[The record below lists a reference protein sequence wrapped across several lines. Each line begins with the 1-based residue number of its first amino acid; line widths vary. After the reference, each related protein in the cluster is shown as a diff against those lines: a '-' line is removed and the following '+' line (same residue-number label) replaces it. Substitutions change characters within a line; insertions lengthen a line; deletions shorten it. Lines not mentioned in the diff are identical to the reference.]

1 MKKPLKKV
9 LLLNAPYALFALFAT
24 KIGLAMRL
32 APGSGIKGKAPHILD
47 GLVAAFAD
55 LWPSLHP
62 FDLLVGVAV
71 ACLIRLAVY
80 MKGKNAKPSFGL
92 AASARRLNNVTY
104 RSPRSLSRFRPWNG
118 SWA

>member
-32 APGSGIKGKAPHILD
+32 APGSGIKEKAPHILD
-47 GLVAAFAD
+47 GLVAAFTD

-62 FDLLVGVAV
+62 FDLLVGIAV

-80 MKGKNAKPSFGL
+80 MKGKNAKKYRKNEEYG
-92 AASARRLNNVTY
+92 SARW
-104 RSPRSLSRFRPWNG
+104 S
-118 SWA
+118 A